1 METFK
6 NWVGKNPITFG
17 GIVAL
22 LLAAFGI
29 CLIIGALKNWDWLY
43 EPDKHYQNNWTMGQ
57 ISRYLG
63 RDMARVIGF
72 ITSVFFIII
81 GIYFSYI
88 AFTYGGT

>member
-17 GIVAL
+17 GIIAL

-43 EPDKHYQNNWTMGQ
+43 ESDKHYQNNWTMGQ
-57 ISRYLG
+57 ISRCLG
-63 RDMARVIGF
+63 RDMARTIGF
-72 ITSVFFIII
+72 ITGVFFIII

-88 AFTYGGT
+88 AFTYKA

>member
-43 EPDKHYQNNWTMGQ
+43 EPDKHYRCFLYNRRNLLLLY
-57 ISRYLG
+57 SFYL
-63 RDMARVIGF
+63 
-72 ITSVFFIII
+72 
-81 GIYFSYI
+81 
-88 AFTYGGT
+88 

>member
-43 EPDKHYQNNWTMGQ
+43 EPDKHYQNNWTMGK

-72 ITSVFFIII
+72 ITGVFFIII

-88 AFTYGGT
+88 AFTYKA

>member
-22 LLAAFGI
+22 FLAAFGI

-43 EPDKHYQNNWTMGQ
+43 EPDKHYQNNCTMG
-57 ISRYLG
+57 
-63 RDMARVIGF
+63 
-72 ITSVFFIII
+72 
-81 GIYFSYI
+81 
-88 AFTYGGT
+88 